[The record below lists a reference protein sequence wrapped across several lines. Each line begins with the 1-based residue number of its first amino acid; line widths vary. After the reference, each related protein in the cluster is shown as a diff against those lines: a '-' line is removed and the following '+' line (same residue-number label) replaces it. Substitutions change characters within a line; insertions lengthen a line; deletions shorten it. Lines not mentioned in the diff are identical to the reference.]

1 VVSIASARVIAGR
14 MVVRRRASIDFPAP
28 GGPMSMIWGQNTR
41 IGFTFITAQELQWTA
56 NPELGGV

>member
-1 VVSIASARVIAGR
+1 
-14 MVVRRRASIDFPAP
+14 
-28 GGPMSMIWGQNTR
+28 MSMIWGQNTR